1 MKNKDWYTSLFLRAA
16 NFEIT
21 TDLIKECSK
30 KWWWNTRSK
39 NHGGLRL
46 TDEGIVFDKEQA
58 DLKIFEIA
66 LSKEYHPTAQTL
78 IWLDQYLES
87 PFYLNKRAITVV
99 EERAAFELYLFAGD
113 IRKFGYNRALNKR
126 MIQD

>member
-16 NFEIT
+16 NLEVT

-46 TDEGIVFDKEQA
+46 TDEGIDFVKEQA
-58 DLKIFEIA
+58 DLKSFEIS
-66 LSKEYHPTAQTL
+66 LPKEYHPTAQTL

-87 PFYLNKRAITVV
+87 PFYLNKRTITVI
-99 EERAAFELYLFAGD
+99 EERAAFELYLFSGD

>member
-1 MKNKDWYTSLFLRAA
+1 M
-16 NFEIT
+16 
-21 TDLIKECSK
+21 
-30 KWWWNTRSK
+30 
-39 NHGGLRL
+39 
-46 TDEGIVFDKEQA
+46 TDEGIVFVKEQA